1 MKLFSPFEI
10 KSIKMKNRIV
20 RSATYEKMAD
30 EDGFITDRLINLYV
44 TLAKGGV
51 GLIITGNVLVHTSGR
66 SAPKILCIHNDFYIE
81 GLKKLT
87 QAVHESDG
95 KIVIQLSHGGR
106 QCASIFLY
114 GAKPVAPSAVYEPVY
129 KVMPRELTQEEIW
142 EIIESFGKAARR
154 AKEAGFDGV
163 QIHGAHGYL
172 VNQFLS
178 PYTNRRNDYWGGDE
192 ERRFH
197 FLEEVYNS
205 IRDNVGYDYPVMIKL
220 NACDFIKGGL
230 TLEESL
236 KIAKRLENLGIDA
249 IEVSGGIV
257 ESKAEERPV
266 RVKIDSKEKEAY
278 FRAFSK
284 EFKKVLKVPI
294 MLVGGIRSRTT
305 AEDIL
310 EKNDADLISLS
321 RPLIREPDLP
331 KKWLKGKDVADCIYC
346 NGCMRFMKLEYVR
359 CTQLE
364 KKK

>member
-10 KSIKMKNRIV
+10 KSIKMNNRIV

-30 EDGFITDRLINLYV
+30 EDGFVTDRLINLYV

-51 GLIITGNVLVHTSGR
+51 GLTITGNVLVHVSGR
-66 SAPKILCIHNDFYIE
+66 SAPKMLCIHNDFYID

-87 QAVHESDG
+87 QAVHEEGG
-95 KIVIQLSHGGR
+95 KIVIQLNHGGR
-106 QCASIFLY
+106 QCASVFL
-114 GAKPVAPSAVYEPVY
+114 GGKAPVAPSSVFEPVY
-129 KVMPRELTQEEIW
+129 KVTPKELTQEEIW
-142 EIIESFGKAARR
+142 EIIEAFGKAARR

-172 VNQFLS
+172 INQFLS

-197 FLEEVYNS
+197 FLEEVYQS

-220 NACDFIKGGL
+220 NACDFIEGGL
-230 TLEESL
+230 TVEESL
-236 KIAKRLENLGIDA
+236 RIAKRLENLGIDA

-257 ESKAEERPV
+257 ESKPEERPV
-266 RVKIDSKEKEAY
+266 RPKIDSPEKEAY
-278 FRAFSK
+278 FREYSRKFK
-284 EFKKVLKVPI
+284 ENLKVPI
-294 MLVGGIRSRTT
+294 MLVGGIRSRSV

-310 EKNDADLISLS
+310 QKNDADLISLS
-321 RPLIREPDLP
+321 RPLIIEPDLP
-331 KKWLKGKDVADCIYC
+331 KKWAQGKERSDCISC

-359 CTQLE
+359 CTYLE